1 MEDYI
6 LNILS
11 KFSYLGIFFL
21 IFIENV
27 FPPIPSE
34 LILVFGGFISKSLN
48 LNFLLLVIFATLGS
62 STGAI
67 ILYYAGKKIPLE
79 KMESFLEK
87 KWVKRLGFKPG
98 DIKKSLKYF
107 EKYSTFAVFFGRCV
121 PVVRSLISIPAGM
134 QNMSLRKFLIYTTIG
149 SGIWN
154 TLLIYIGRVTQDKWK
169 EGLLILERYS
179 NRILG
184 LIVLVFVIKFLVK
197 RFLKKRKKSEEGKDE
212 WSVWKR
218 DKLS

>member
-79 KMESFLEK
+79 KMENFLEK

-184 LIVLVFVIKFLVK
+184 LIVLAFVIKFLVK
-197 RFLKKRKKSEEGKDE
+197 RFLKKRKKLEEGKDE
-212 WSVWKR
+212 
-218 DKLS
+218 

>member
-48 LNFLLLVIFATLGS
+48 LNFLLLVVFATLGS

-107 EKYSTFAVFFGRCV
+107 EKYNTFAVFFGRCV
-121 PVVRSLISIPAGM
+121 PVVRSFISIPAGM
-134 QNMSLRKFLIYTTIG
+134 QNMGLRKFLIYTTIG

-184 LIVLVFVIKFLVK
+184 LIVLAFVIKFLVK

-212 WSVWKR
+212 
-218 DKLS
+218 

>member
-48 LNFLLLVIFATLGS
+48 LNFLLLVVFATLGS

-67 ILYYAGKKIPLE
+67 ILYYVGKKIPLE

-107 EKYSTFAVFFGRCV
+107 EKYSTFAVFFGRCI

-134 QNMSLRKFLIYTTIG
+134 QNMSLRKFLIYTIIG

-184 LIVLVFVIKFLVK
+184 LIILAFVIKFLVK

-212 WSVWKR
+212 
-218 DKLS
+218 

>member
-107 EKYSTFAVFFGRCV
+107 EKYSTFAVFFGRCI

-154 TLLIYIGRVTQDKWK
+154 TLLIYIGRVTQNKWK

-184 LIVLVFVIKFLVK
+184 LIVLAFVIKFLVK

-212 WSVWKR
+212 
-218 DKLS
+218 

>member
-48 LNFLLLVIFATLGS
+48 LNFLLLVVFATLGS

-79 KMESFLEK
+79 KMENFLEK

-107 EKYSTFAVFFGRCV
+107 EKYSTFAVFFGRCI

-184 LIVLVFVIKFLVK
+184 LIVLAFVIKFLVK

-212 WSVWKR
+212 
-218 DKLS
+218 

>member
-48 LNFLLLVIFATLGS
+48 LNFLLLVVFATLGS

-154 TLLIYIGRVTQDKWK
+154 TLLIYIGRITQDKWK

-184 LIVLVFVIKFLVK
+184 LIILAFIIKFLVK

-212 WSVWKR
+212 
-218 DKLS
+218 

>member
-79 KMESFLEK
+79 KMENFLEK

-184 LIVLVFVIKFLVK
+184 LIILAFVIKFLVK

-212 WSVWKR
+212 
-218 DKLS
+218 

>member
-1 MEDYI
+1 MEEYI

-107 EKYSTFAVFFGRCV
+107 EKYSTFAVFFGRCI

-184 LIVLVFVIKFLVK
+184 LIILAFVIKFLVK

-212 WSVWKR
+212 
-218 DKLS
+218 

>member
-1 MEDYI
+1 MEEYI

-48 LNFLLLVIFATLGS
+48 LNFLLLVVFATLGS

-184 LIVLVFVIKFLVK
+184 LIVLAFVIKFLVK

-218 DKLS
+218 D

>member
-48 LNFLLLVIFATLGS
+48 LNFLLLVVFATLGS

-107 EKYSTFAVFFGRCV
+107 EKYSTFAVFFGRCI

-184 LIVLVFVIKFLVK
+184 LIILAFIIKFLVK

-212 WSVWKR
+212 
-218 DKLS
+218 

>member
-107 EKYSTFAVFFGRCV
+107 EKYSTFAVFFGRCI

-154 TLLIYIGRVTQDKWK
+154 TLLIYIGKVTQNKWK

-184 LIVLVFVIKFLVK
+184 LIILAFVIKFLVK

-212 WSVWKR
+212 
-218 DKLS
+218 

>member
-154 TLLIYIGRVTQDKWK
+154 TLLIYIGRITQDKWK

-184 LIVLVFVIKFLVK
+184 LIVLAFVIKFLVK

-212 WSVWKR
+212 
-218 DKLS
+218 

>member
-184 LIVLVFVIKFLVK
+184 LIILAFVIKFLIK

-212 WSVWKR
+212 
-218 DKLS
+218 

>member
-48 LNFLLLVIFATLGS
+48 LNFLLLVVFATLGS

-107 EKYSTFAVFFGRCV
+107 EKYSTFAVFFGRCI

-134 QNMSLRKFLIYTTIG
+134 QNMSLRKFLIYTIIG

-184 LIVLVFVIKFLVK
+184 LIVLAFVIKFLVK

-212 WSVWKR
+212 
-218 DKLS
+218 

>member
-34 LILVFGGFISKSLN
+34 LILVFGGFISKTLN
-48 LNFLLLVIFATLGS
+48 LNFLLLVVFATLGS

-79 KMESFLEK
+79 KMENFLEK
-87 KWVKRLGFKPG
+87 KWVKRLGFKSG
-98 DIKKSLKYF
+98 DIEKSLKYF
-107 EKYSTFAVFFGRCV
+107 EKYNTFAVFFGRCI

-134 QNMSLRKFLIYTTIG
+134 QNMSLRKFLVYTTVG

-154 TLLIYIGRVTQDKWK
+154 TLLIYIGRVTQDKWR

-184 LIVLVFVIKFLVK
+184 LIVLAFITNFLVK
-197 RFLKKRKKSEEGKDE
+197 RFLKKRKKLKEGKNE
-212 WSVWKR
+212 
-218 DKLS
+218 

>member
-48 LNFLLLVIFATLGS
+48 LNFLLLVVFATLGS

-107 EKYSTFAVFFGRCV
+107 EKYSTFAVFLGRCV

-184 LIVLVFVIKFLVK
+184 LIILAFVIKFLVK

-212 WSVWKR
+212 
-218 DKLS
+218 

>member
-48 LNFLLLVIFATLGS
+48 LNFLLLVVFATLGS

-67 ILYYAGKKIPLE
+67 ILYYVGKKIPLE

-107 EKYSTFAVFFGRCV
+107 EKYNTLAVFFGRCV

-184 LIVLVFVIKFLVK
+184 LIVLAFVIKFLVK

-212 WSVWKR
+212 
-218 DKLS
+218 